1 MSITIKERVDAIK
14 EGSSAYNYYMSTPL
28 SELKSRDEKLI
39 KQELEKRS
47 LKLLSESDDEEELNN
62 DTTTQ
67 VDDTEELE
75 YPNDILDKTLKGAAI
90 GAGAITGATA
100 VAGTGLGIAMIPW
113 QDIYSGFTT
122 WISGLKESVVRFWNG
137 SRGYTTDQVT
147 LSIERNE
154 NQRNSI
160 NNGINQSNRDAAN
173 AAGIGNLGDL
183 RRSEYEPLRLEYVD
197 IKDRFSDNYG
207 NLPVNLSDLT
217 PDHILKLYQSG
228 DLNDTP
234 KLKEFIDNQFDKL
247 DQKGYIT
254 HNNNGTL
261 EINRSAIDGE
271 APLVQG
277 TVPPIDDGF
286 FNNLYNSGASAI
298 NSFANWV
305 NKGIVAVQNKYSELT
320 TKEGE
325 TYTPVNADPNNP
337 STASY
342 TIVWTVIVAIII
354 IAVYGIWKL
363 VKWFIKDNGEEKSED
378 EVEEM
383 KENPE
388 EAATSEGLEYSF
400 YTDRLEPINE
410 MENPF
415 SKHFNP
421 LYNNVSLAILKES
434 DEAETAMNTDSDRFS
449 VKIAIKLS
457 GKLANDSKFVN
468 YMGKT
473 VPVILKAVEQYSN
486 VAKPEAITESL
497 LYEADETTST
507 LPEETE
513 DTSVEDQKGFFTRS
527 WDMIV
532 GGIKKAG
539 LKISSSVSSLKDK
552 IVNLYV
558 NLDDG
563 TIRWIPTIVTTA
575 ITILAGVAA
584 YLMMKNG
591 NPNSMNFPS
600 DLGDKT
606 QRDAE
611 FPDTE
616 DPNVAI
622 RGVQLQAQR
631 RNIEAAQSDNA
642 GWNRAFKQNNPE
654 TQFTNTDNIDFTGD
668 KSFSLKLSQ
677 KDLPYFLKESITAL
691 SLFNEAVENN
701 IKKGADPFAGLS
713 GKGEKLA
720 NNIIDKAFKV
730 SVDYVK
736 DDEFITFYKKYNPEY
751 LTTMKKYVNSDY
763 KKAKGSKLV
772 KATPNVKK

>member
-1 MSITIKERVDAIK
+1 MSIITIKERVDAIK

-47 LKLLSESDDEEELNN
+47 LKLLSESDDDEEELNN

-75 YPNDILDKTLKGAAI
+75 YPNDILDKTLKGTAI

-122 WISGLKESVVRFWNG
+122 WISGLKESVVGLFTTKQISNNSVPQNSNSDTNG
-137 SRGYTTDQVT
+137 S
-147 LSIERNE
+147 
-154 NQRNSI
+154 
-160 NNGINQSNRDAAN
+160 
-173 AAGIGNLGDL
+173 GNLANNSGYVSVADL
-183 RRSEYEPLRLEYVD
+183 NSSTNGSLISNQFNDVKRRYPQEYGKLDL
-197 IKDRFSDNYG
+197 N
-207 NLPVNLSDLT
+207 NLT
-217 PDHILKLYQSG
+217 PDDILKLYQSG
-228 DLNDTP
+228 RDLNDTP
-234 KLKEFIDNQFDKL
+234 ELKEFIDKQFDKL
-247 DQKGYIT
+247 DEKGCIT
-254 HNNNGTL
+254 YNNNGTL
-261 EINRSAIDGE
+261 EINRSAVDG
-271 APLVQG
+271 
-277 TVPPIDDGF
+277 GF

-305 NKGIVAVQNKYSELT
+305 DKGIVAVQNKYGELT
-320 TKEGE
+320 TREGE
-325 TYTPVNADPNNP
+325 THTPVTADPNNP

-388 EAATSEGLEYSF
+388 EAAASEGLEYSF

-434 DEAETAMNTDSDRFS
+434 DEAEAAMNTDSDRFS

-468 YMGKT
+468 YMSKT

-486 VAKPEAITESL
+486 VAKPEAVTESL

-600 DLGDKT
+600 DKT

-611 FPDTE
+611 FPDTKN
-616 DPNVAI
+616 PNVAI
-622 RGVQLQAQR
+622 QEVQLQAQR
-631 RNIEAAQSDNA
+631 RNVEAAQSDNA

>member
-1 MSITIKERVDAIK
+1 MSIITIKERVDAIK

-47 LKLLSESDDEEELNN
+47 LKLLSESDDEEELDNN
-62 DTTTQ
+62 TTTQ

-90 GAGAITGATA
+90 GAGTITGATA

-122 WISGLKESVVRFWNG
+122 WISGLKESIVGLFKTKQNPNGYVPQGDLNSDTNG
-137 SRGYTTDQVT
+137 S
-147 LSIERNE
+147 
-154 NQRNSI
+154 
-160 NNGINQSNRDAAN
+160 
-173 AAGIGNLGDL
+173 GNLANNSGYVPVADL
-183 RRSEYEPLRLEYVD
+183 NSDTNGSLISNQFIDLKE
-197 IKDRFSDNYG
+197 RFPQEYG
-207 NLPVNLSDLT
+207 NLNLNDLRLSDLLYLNDRLVKNKFPEELESAIRNTVEKFEKQGSIELQDNGSYKVRGPNIKITELSLST
-217 PDHILKLYQSG
+217 PNIPYTEPNPTWYQS
-228 DLNDTP
+228 
-234 KLKEFIDNQFDKL
+234 I
-247 DQKGYIT
+247 
-254 HNNNGTL
+254 
-261 EINRSAIDGE
+261 
-271 APLVQG
+271 
-277 TVPPIDDGF
+277 
-286 FNNLYNSGASAI
+286 YNSGASAI

-305 NKGIVAVQNKYSELT
+305 DKGIVAVQNKYSELI
-320 TKEGE
+320 TKEG
-325 TYTPVNADPNNP
+325 THVTADPNNP

-342 TIVWTVIVAIII
+342 TIVWTIIVAIII

-378 EVEEM
+378 EVKEM
-383 KENPE
+383 EENPE
-388 EAATSEGLEYSF
+388 EAAASEGLEYSF

-434 DEAETAMNTDSDRFS
+434 DEAEAAMNTDSDRFS

-468 YMGKT
+468 YMSKT

-486 VAKPEAITESL
+486 VAKPEAVTESL
-497 LYEADETTST
+497 LYEADESIPV

-513 DTSVEDQKGFFTRS
+513 DVSVEDQKGFFTRS
-527 WDMIV
+527 WDMIAD
-532 GGIKKAG
+532 GIKKAG

-591 NPNSMNFPS
+591 NPNSMNFS
-600 DLGDKT
+600 SNIGDKT

-611 FPDTE
+611 FPDTK
-616 DPNVAI
+616 DPKVAI

-631 RNIEAAQSDNA
+631 RNVEAAQSDNA
-642 GWNRAFKQNNPE
+642 GWNRAFKQSNPE
-654 TQFTNTDNIDFTGD
+654 TQFMNTDNIDFTSD

-701 IKKGADPFAGLS
+701 IKKGADPFTGLS

-720 NNIIDKAFKV
+720 NNILDKAFKV